1 MVKINRNNDQLQ
13 RLKKAMKWAQNT
25 YLLVGVPQ
33 SKGRRQGEPMTN
45 AELLHLH
52 SKGSP
57 LKNIPSRPVIE
68 PALKDSQAELSKLL
82 KDALKSVTELKED
95 EALTK
100 LKAAGMQAQNASRAW
115 FVNPRNGWK
124 PNSPATFQRKQA
136 KGATINRPLIDTGQL
151 RRSII
156 YVVVNDGQREGD

>member
-1 MVKINRNNDQLQ
+1 MVRVSRNDDRLQ

-25 YLLVGVPQ
+25 YILVGVPQ
-33 SKGRRQGEPMTN
+33 SKSRRQGDPMTN

-52 SKGSP
+52 TRGSP
-57 LKNIPSRPVIE
+57 LKHLPERPVIE
-68 PALKDSQAELSKLL
+68 PALQDSQQELSALL

-95 EALTK
+95 EALAK
-100 LKAAGMQAQNASRAW
+100 LKAVGMQAQNVSRAW

-124 PNSPATFQRKQA
+124 PNSPITYQRKQA